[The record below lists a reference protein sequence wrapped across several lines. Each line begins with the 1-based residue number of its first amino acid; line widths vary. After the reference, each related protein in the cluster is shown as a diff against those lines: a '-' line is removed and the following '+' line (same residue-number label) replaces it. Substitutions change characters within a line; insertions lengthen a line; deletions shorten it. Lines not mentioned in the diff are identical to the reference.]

1 MHDATRAYAAPIE
14 HEHVRPGPA
23 SQARFRHGYLS
34 SVRTTAATG
43 AGCSVEFNLECKI
56 IKLHS
61 NLRIIFRC
69 VQLFGPL
76 ARSQVESNPVRALP
90 AAVLGPTPCVSPCVS
105 HAMRLGDAL
114 TVTVRIS
121 CSEARSIRIAVG
133 MYSQRSPLFHSSPCS

>member
-23 SQARFRHGYLS
+23 SQARIRHGYEQLS
-34 SVRTTAATG
+34 QTVTQTAAR
-43 AGCSVEFNLECKI
+43 VQFNLECKI

-76 ARSQVESNPVRALP
+76 ARSQVESNPVRARPARRAGSDPLP
-90 AAVLGPTPCVSPCVS
+90 VSACVI
-105 HAMRLGDAL
+105 RLGDAL
-114 TVTVRIS
+114 TVTVWIS

-133 MYSQRSPLFHSSPCS
+133 MYSQKSPLSHSSPCS

>member
-23 SQARFRHGYLS
+23 SQARFRHGFEQRS
-34 SVRTTAATG
+34 QTVSQTAAR
-43 AGCSVEFNLECKI
+43 VQFNLECKI
-56 IKLHS
+56 IKLHL

-133 MYSQRSPLFHSSPCS
+133 MYSQKSPFSHSSPCS